1 MLNYVIRLLILTAFL
16 FLGNSSFAQNS
27 ISGTVSADGQPVPF
41 AILEVKSDNSA
52 ISKQALA
59 DDNGSF
65 SFNDL
70 NDSTYTLTIMA
81 VGFETHQESVKVGS
95 VLVIQLKSEII
106 KEVVVYAGRIGKRE
120 EEVVSVSV
128 LSQKDLQQQA
138 AINNNLNDIL
148 SKTTPGIAQSTE
160 SASNYGQGIR
170 GRDMLVMLDGVPQST
185 PIRSASRE
193 LKSLDISS
201 IGEIEI
207 VRGATA
213 VYGHGATGGVI
224 NFTSKSPDFKSDTI
238 CFTTSVSGNSAFV
251 FNNDAIQKRDPLGG
265 RVFQQVMGK
274 KGRFNFL
281 ANGAYEHIG
290 KYYDAQGDLIPVD
303 PLGQGGAANTN
314 NLSLL
319 GKIGYEINH
328 KSGVEFKGMYFNSV
342 QKLGFISVGGEYRVQ
357 KAGTQYGNVYDDQL
371 GTATKNLSFTL
382 RYYNE
387 EIFKNT
393 SFKALAY
400 IQNNYARFP
409 YEHSSAYF
417 PPLDSLRRSAQSYIS
432 SDKIGVRMDFKTEL
446 PKLIRSSVAYGVDLV
461 EDNTFQKLT
470 DGRIWVPG
478 IRQYNLAPFLQAK
491 IVPLKKLILRAGIR
505 NETVILKVNDYKQLI
520 SGEMV
525 RGGTLTYNQWLFNA
539 GIRYNLHH
547 LFKPY
552 ISYGQGF
559 ATTEVGREL
568 RGTAA
573 KAVTD
578 LKPRPQVVH
587 NYEFGWDMSLGD
599 LTVQTAVFYN
609 TSKYGVTIFG
619 TSFDV
624 QRAPERIYGVESV
637 VDYSLK
643 RWHLNASV
651 SYSEGK
657 SDPDGD
663 GMFTDYLLGSRIAP
677 LKLTGSVFYK
687 VSKKTDVGLQGLYS
701 GNRNRFEGQPAGFGT
716 GKVTDY
722 YLVDLMVNYALWKG
736 TISMGINNLFNR
748 FYYPPISQWAGSGSS
763 YVAGRGRTINFTYTI
778 NY

>member
-1 MLNYVIRLLILTAFL
+1 MLKFVIRLFILTAFL
-16 FLGNSSFAQNS
+16 FFGNFSFAQKT
-27 ISGTVSADGQPVPF
+27 ISGTIISDDGPVPF
-41 AILEVKSDNSA
+41 AVLELNGNSG
-52 ISKQALA
+52 SRQAMA
-59 DDNGSF
+59 DDSGLF

-70 NDSTYTLTIMA
+70 TDSSYTLNVMA
-81 VGFETHQESVKVGS
+81 VGFEVHKETVHVGS
-95 VLVIQLKSEII
+95 VVVIHLKSEEI
-106 KEVVVYAGRIGKRE
+106 KEVVVYASRIGKRE

-128 LSQKDLQQQA
+128 LSEKELQQQA
-138 AINNNLNDIL
+138 TINNNLNDIL
-148 SKTTPGIAQSTE
+148 SKTTPGVAQSTE

-201 IGEIEI
+201 IGEVEI

-224 NFTSKSPDFKSDTI
+224 NFTTKSPKFKNDTV
-238 CFTTSVSGNSAFV
+238 CFTTSVSGNSSFV
-251 FNNDAIQKRDPLGG
+251 FNNDAVQKKDPLGG
-265 RVFQQVMGK
+265 RIFQQITGK
-274 KGRFNFL
+274 ADRFSFL
-281 ANGAYEHIG
+281 ANGAYEYIG
-290 KYYDAQGDLIPVD
+290 KYYDAEGDLIPVD

-319 GKIGYEINH
+319 GKVGYEIND
-328 KSGVEFKGMYFNSV
+328 KSGIELKGLYFNSI
-342 QKLGFISVGGEYRVQ
+342 QKPGFISMGGEYRVQ
-357 KAGTQYGNVYDDQL
+357 KAGTQFGNVYDDQL

-387 EIFKNT
+387 ELFRNT

-400 IQNNYARFP
+400 LQNNFARFP
-409 YEHSSAYF
+409 YEHSSTYF

-432 SDKIGVRMDFKTEL
+432 SDKMGIRIDFKTEL
-446 PKLIRSSVAYGVDLV
+446 PKLVGSTLTYGADLV

-491 IVPLKKLILRAGIR
+491 IVPVKKLVLRAGLR
-505 NETVILKVNDYKQLI
+505 NETVILKVNDYKQLR
-520 SGEMV
+520 SSQMV
-525 RGGTLTYNQWLFNA
+525 QGGTLTYNKWLFNA
-539 GIRYNLHH
+539 GVRYNLHK
-547 LFKPY
+547 LFSPY
-552 ISYGQGF
+552 VSYGQGF

-573 KAVTD
+573 KALTD
-578 LKPRPQVVH
+578 LKPKPQVVN
-587 NYEFGWDMSLGD
+587 NYEFGWDMGLGD
-599 LTVQTAVFYN
+599 FTIQTAVFYN
-609 TSKYGVTIFG
+609 TSQYGVTIFG

-624 QRAPERIYGVESV
+624 QRAPEKIYGIESV
-637 VDYSLK
+637 VNYSLK
-643 RWHLNASV
+643 KWHFNASA
-651 SYSEGK
+651 SYAEGK
-657 SDPDGD
+657 SDPDGN
-663 GMFTDYLLGSRIAP
+663 GRFTDYLLGSRISP
-677 LKLTGSVFYK
+677 LKLTGSVLCK
-687 VSKKTDVGLQGLYS
+687 VSKKMDVGVQGLYS

-736 TISMGINNLFNR
+736 TFSMGINNFFNR
-748 FYYPPISQWAGSGSS
+748 LYFPPISQWAGSGSS

>member
-1 MLNYVIRLLILTAFL
+1 MLKFVIRLLVLIAFL
-16 FLGNSSFAQNS
+16 FFGNFSFAQKS
-27 ISGTVSADGQPVPF
+27 ISGTVNSDGHPVPF
-41 AILEVKSDNSA
+41 AILELKSNNS
-52 ISKQALA
+52 SRQALA
-59 DDNGSF
+59 DDKGSF
-65 SFNDL
+65 SFNGL
-70 NDSTYTLTIMA
+70 ADSSYTLTVMA
-81 VGFETHQESVKVGS
+81 VGFEVYKETVQVGS
-95 VLVIQLKSEII
+95 ILIIHLKSEVI
-106 KEVVVYAGRIGKRE
+106 KEVVVYAGRFGKRE
-120 EEVVSVSV
+120 EEVISVSV
-128 LSQKDLQQQA
+128 LSQKELQQQA
-138 AINNNLNDIL
+138 TINNNLNDIL

-170 GRDMLVMLDGVPQST
+170 GRDMQVIMDGVPQST

-201 IGEIEI
+201 IGEVEI

-224 NFTSKSPDFKSDTI
+224 NFTSKNPKFKNDTV
-238 CFTTSVSGNSAFV
+238 CYTTSVSGNSSFV
-251 FNNDAIQKRDPLGG
+251 FDNDAIQKRDPLGG
-265 RVFQQVMGK
+265 RVFQQLMGK
-274 KGRFNFL
+274 EGRLNFL
-281 ANGAYEHIG
+281 VNGAYEYIG

-319 GKIGYEINH
+319 GKVGYEINN
-328 KSGVEFKGMYFNSV
+328 KSGIEFKGMYFNSV
-342 QKLGFISVGGEYRVQ
+342 QKPGFISVGGEYRVQ
-357 KAGTQYGNVYDDQL
+357 KAGTQFGNVYDGQL

-387 EIFKNT
+387 EIFRNT

-400 IQNNYARFP
+400 FQNNFSRFP
-409 YEHSSAYF
+409 YEHSSTYF

-432 SDKIGVRMDFKTEL
+432 SDKMGIRMDFKTEL
-446 PKLIRSSVAYGVDLV
+446 PKFVRSSITYGVDLV
-461 EDNTFQKLT
+461 EDNTFQKFT
-470 DGRIWVPG
+470 DGRIWVPD
-478 IRQYNLAPFLQAK
+478 IKQNNLAPFLQAK
-491 IVPLKKLILRAGIR
+491 LVPVKNLILRAGMR
-505 NETVILKVNDYKQLI
+505 NETVILKVNDYKQLR

-525 RGGTLTYNQWLFNA
+525 QGGTLTYNQWLFNA
-539 GIRYNLHH
+539 GLRYNLHK
-547 LFKPY
+547 LFNPY

-578 LKPRPQVVH
+578 LKPRPQVVD

-599 LTVQTAVFYN
+599 LTIQNAVFYN
-609 TSKYGVTIFG
+609 TSQYGVTIFG

-637 VDYSLK
+637 VDYTLK
-643 RWHLNASV
+643 SWHLNASA

-663 GMFTDYLLGSRIAP
+663 GRFTDYLLGSRIAP
-677 LKLTGSVFYK
+677 LKLTASVFCK

-722 YLVDLMVNYALWKG
+722 YLVDLIVNYALWKG

-748 FYYPPISQWAGSGSS
+748 LYFPPISQWAGSGSS